1 MKTRPDIHLI
11 KREPR
16 SGSGGGGLVGIGLG
30 PGMAAAA
37 APELMAPT
45 TPVPLRAQ
53 KTKPDAPAAAP
64 GPGAVTEQQIE
75 DYLNEAWILVGLA
88 FVLGGYIWN
97 KHPAFIALGI
107 GLLLTVS
114 LGRWWRNHALRGVSY
129 RRAFD
134 RTHVFPGEPITMTLT
149 TQNAKQLPL
158 TWLQFYDRTPVPP
171 DTGTRINRIM
181 AEIFSETA
189 RHYILRTAYTMQ
201 SHEQISREMAFI
213 IHKRGF
219 YRLGPVR
226 YRSGDLFT
234 LYMIERLHDYRERLI
249 VYPQLWPLEELEL
262 PAKEL
267 FGELKTRRSLFTDP
281 IKTQG
286 IRDYQPQDRFRDVH
300 WKATARRG
308 TLQSKVY
315 DPSTGMTVVLFLNV
329 ATFAQFWLG
338 IQPELLERAVSVTA
352 SLANYCAQQGWS
364 LGLYAN
370 GSVPDSDQPIRVR
383 PGRSPAQL
391 LHVMEALAAVIEIPT
406 GAIERLIQRESP
418 RLPWAATFVLVT
430 PLVTEDMVL
439 GLMNLAR
446 AGGRLTLISLAEDA
460 PPEIPG
466 VLTYHIPP
474 NLPAFQSE
482 IYSRT
487 ATEAALHTII
497 TTEPVNLILER
508 TDDDDRFTPH
518 PPQPDG

>member
-1 MKTRPDIHLI
+1 MKIQPDIQLMQ
-11 KREPR
+11 REPR
-16 SGSGGGGLVGIGLG
+16 SGGGGGGLVGVGVG

-37 APELMAPT
+37 APELFTPPAQSPYPAPE
-45 TPVPLRAQ
+45 
-53 KTKPDAPAAAP
+53 PDPAGSADFIAP
-64 GPGAVTEQQIE
+64 GNLVEQKIE

-88 FVLGGYIWN
+88 FALGGYLWN

-171 DTGTRINRIM
+171 DSGTHINRIM
-181 AEIFSETA
+181 AKIYSETA

-201 SHEQISREMAFI
+201 SNEQISREMAFI
-213 IHKRGF
+213 MHKRGF

-234 LYMIERLHDYRERLI
+234 LYMIEHLHDYRERLI

-300 WKATARRG
+300 WKASARRG
-308 TLQSKVY
+308 SLQSKVY

-329 ATFAQFWLG
+329 ATFAQYWLG
-338 IQPELLERAVSVTA
+338 IQPELLEKAVSVTA
-352 SLANYCAQQGWS
+352 SLANYCAQQEWS

-370 GSVPDSDQPIRVR
+370 GSVPNSDQPIRVR

-391 LHVMEALAAVIEIPT
+391 LHVLEALAAVIEIPT
-406 GAIERLIQRESP
+406 GAIEKLMQRESP

-430 PLVTEDMVL
+430 PLITEEMVL

-446 AGGRLTLISLAEDA
+446 AGRRLTMISLAED
-460 PPEIPG
+460 PPPDIPG

-474 NLPAFQSE
+474 SLPAFQSE

-508 TDDDDRFTPH
+508 TDDDNRFAPH
-518 PPQPDG
+518 PERPPG